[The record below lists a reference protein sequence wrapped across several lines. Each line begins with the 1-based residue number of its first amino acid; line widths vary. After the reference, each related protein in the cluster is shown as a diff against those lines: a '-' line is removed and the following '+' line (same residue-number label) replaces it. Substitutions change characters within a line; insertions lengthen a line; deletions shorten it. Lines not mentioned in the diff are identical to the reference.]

1 MRTDLL
7 APVPSMQLR
16 QFTTKVDFGLVPIHG
31 YDATFWLPHQIDLTF
46 DRGDGPIEED
56 HRYSNFHLFH
66 AEKFP
71 QTSHFI

>member
-31 YDATFWLPHQIDLTF
+31 YDATFW
-46 DRGDGPIEED
+46 
-56 HRYSNFHLFH
+56 
-66 AEKFP
+66 
-71 QTSHFI
+71 